1 MLKTLH
7 NLMVALTINKPLL
20 VGHQC
25 LLKEYHMQDNIR
37 QFLIELNS
45 SPRFTVRNDKRIAIN
60 HYYKPTGAQQH
71 AVRELC
77 KLGYSLY

>member
-1 MLKTLH
+1 MLH
-7 NLMVALTINKPLL
+7 N
-20 VGHQC
+20 GHIMNYYQ
-25 LLKEYHMQDNIR
+25 HQDNIR

-45 SPRFTVRNDKRIAIN
+45 SPRFTVRNDKRIAIH
-60 HYYKPTGAQQH
+60 HYHKTTGAQQH